1 MIHEYDISMKEHLI
15 LSARQRTHGPN
26 HHIWNNNGS
35 WWLHATVHLP
45 DYTSKRLR
53 INLRTRDV
61 IAARRERDRIF
72 AEMRQERSSARL
84 SDPNT
89 RARKHHETI

>member
-1 MIHEYDISMKEHLI
+1 MIHEYDIPMKEHQT
-15 LSARQRTHGPN
+15 LSTRQRTQGPN
-26 HHIWNNNGS
+26 HHIWNNNGV

-61 IAARRERDRIF
+61 VTARRERDRIF
-72 AEMRQERSSARL
+72 GQYTAGIPISALSS
-84 SDPNT
+84 PEYTNT
-89 RARKHHETI
+89 TAL